1 MLAARLENLRDLRG
15 AIRRQFALFRAA
27 SCVCL
32 HTRPGARQRRSLRAS
47 SRTTLTMGTKTAMTE
62 ERVEHVLAE
71 VHDEFGKIRVLEVAD
86 YRFLE
91 FGDAIEQSCVFT
103 ADPSWLEYDYTRAML
118 IGALCHEQP
127 ESALFLGL
135 GAGTLTQ
142 ACLKF
147 LALDDVEAIEL
158 RPDVPR
164 LAIEY
169 LGLDDDPRLY
179 IRIGDALQLLDSAES
194 ADLIFVDLYTDV
206 GPGVGHLAWTF
217 LENCQKKLNP
227 GGWLVINQ
235 WATDD
240 GKPLGAALLRGLY
253 HRHYW
258 ELPVKEGNVI
268 LLVPSELDQV
278 LDLDALSARAEAL
291 APRLGYSLQ
300 SLIKAIRPAT

>member
-1 MLAARLENLRDLRG
+1 
-15 AIRRQFALFRAA
+15 
-27 SCVCL
+27 
-32 HTRPGARQRRSLRAS
+32 
-47 SRTTLTMGTKTAMTE
+47 MTE
-62 ERVEHVLAE
+62 ERERVERILAK
-71 VHDEFGKIRVLEVAD
+71 VHDDFGMIRVLEVED

-91 FGDAIEQSCVFT
+91 FGDAIEQSCTFT

-118 IGALCHEQP
+118 IGALCHDAP

-142 ACLKF
+142 ACMKF
-147 LALDDVEAIEL
+147 LPLEDVEVIEL

-164 LAIEY
+164 LAMEFM
-169 LGLDDDPRLY
+169 GLDDDPRLY
-179 IRIGDALQLLDSAES
+179 IRIGDALDLLDSAEP

-206 GPGVGHLAWTF
+206 GPGVGHLAWNF
-217 LENCQKKLNP
+217 LQSCQQRLNP
-227 GGWLVINQ
+227 GGWLIINQ

-268 LLVPSELDQV
+268 LLVPADLDQA
-278 LDLDALSARAEAL
+278 LDIDALSGRAEAL
-291 APRLGYSLQ
+291 APHLGYSLA
-300 SLIKAIRPAT
+300 SLIKAIRSAT

>member
-1 MLAARLENLRDLRG
+1 MRVLRG
-15 AIRRQFALFRAA
+15 RVV
-27 SCVCL
+27 SM
-32 HTRPGARQRRSLRAS
+32 
-47 SRTTLTMGTKTAMTE
+47 TTERE
-62 ERVEHVLAE
+62 ERLLARVE
-71 VHDEFGKIRVLEVAD
+71 DEFGVISVYEVDD

-147 LALDDVEAIEL
+147 LPLDDVEAIEL

-179 IRIGDALQLLDSAES
+179 MRIGDAWSCCPAEK
-194 ADLIFVDLYTDV
+194 ADLLFVDLYTDH
-206 GPGVGHLAWTF
+206 GPGSGTW
-217 LENCQKKLNP
+217 P
-227 GGWLVINQ
+227 GISWRTARSSSTRAAGW
-235 WATDD
+235 
-240 GKPLGAALLRGLY
+240 
-253 HRHYW
+253 
-258 ELPVKEGNVI
+258 
-268 LLVPSELDQV
+268 
-278 LDLDALSARAEAL
+278 
-291 APRLGYSLQ
+291 
-300 SLIKAIRPAT
+300 

>member
-1 MLAARLENLRDLRG
+1 M
-15 AIRRQFALFRAA
+15 
-27 SCVCL
+27 S
-32 HTRPGARQRRSLRAS
+32 
-47 SRTTLTMGTKTAMTE
+47 E
-62 ERVEHVLAE
+62 ERVERLLAE
-71 VHDEFGKIRVLEVAD
+71 VHDDFGMIRVLEVAD

-118 IGALCHEQP
+118 IGALCHDAP

-147 LALDDVEAIEL
+147 LPLEDVEAIEL

-179 IRIGDALQLLDSAES
+179 IRIGDALELLDSAEP
-194 ADLIFVDLYTDV
+194 ADLIFVDLYNDL
-206 GPGVGHLAWTF
+206 GPAAGHLAWTF
-217 LENCQKKLNP
+217 LESCQKKLAAN
-227 GGWLVINQ
+227 GWLIINQ

-268 LLVPSELDQV
+268 LMVPADLEQTLDI
-278 LDLDALSARAEAL
+278 DALAARAQAL
-291 APRLGYSLQ
+291 APRLGYSLE

>member
-1 MLAARLENLRDLRG
+1 M
-15 AIRRQFALFRAA
+15 
-27 SCVCL
+27 S
-32 HTRPGARQRRSLRAS
+32 
-47 SRTTLTMGTKTAMTE
+47 E
-62 ERVEHVLAE
+62 ERVERLLAE
-71 VHDEFGKIRVLEVAD
+71 VHDDFGMIRVLEVAD

-118 IGALCHEQP
+118 IGALCHEAP

-147 LALDDVEAIEL
+147 LPLEDVEAIEL

-179 IRIGDALQLLDSAES
+179 IRIGDALELLDSAEP
-194 ADLIFVDLYTDV
+194 ADLVFVDLYNDL
-206 GPGVGHLAWTF
+206 GPATGHLAWKF
-217 LENCQKKLNP
+217 LEDCQKKLSAN
-227 GGWLVINQ
+227 GWLVINQ

-268 LLVPSELDQV
+268 LLVPSDLDQT
-278 LDLDALSARAEAL
+278 LDIEALTARAQAL
-291 APRLGYSLQ
+291 APRLGYSLD

>member
-1 MLAARLENLRDLRG
+1 M
-15 AIRRQFALFRAA
+15 
-27 SCVCL
+27 S
-32 HTRPGARQRRSLRAS
+32 
-47 SRTTLTMGTKTAMTE
+47 E
-62 ERVEHVLAE
+62 ERVERLLAE
-71 VHDEFGKIRVLEVAD
+71 VHDDFGMIRVLEVAD

-118 IGALCHEQP
+118 IGALCHDAP

-147 LALDDVEAIEL
+147 LPLEDVEAIEL

-179 IRIGDALQLLDSAES
+179 IRIGDALELLDSAEP
-194 ADLIFVDLYTDV
+194 ADLIFVDLYNDL
-206 GPGVGHLAWTF
+206 GPAAGHLAWKF
-217 LENCQKKLNP
+217 LESCQKKLAAN
-227 GGWLVINQ
+227 GWLVINQ

-268 LLVPSELDQV
+268 LLVPADLEQTLDIA
-278 LDLDALSARAEAL
+278 ALTARAQAL
-291 APRLGYSLQ
+291 APRLGYSLE